1 MEGYIFKINIYDSQ
15 YQVKTAPL
23 QPAVGNQHHAAKHP
37 LMTEAPAAT
46 RLKPALH
53 CLGGMTE

>member
-37 LMTEAPAAT
+37 LMVDVD
-46 RLKPALH
+46 
-53 CLGGMTE
+53 